1 MNPDLLLPIVSSA
14 AWLILAAGALASF
27 RLGWG
32 QMIKLA
38 LLWIAIFGALFL
50 AVEWFFIAQG
60 NAATML

>member
-14 AWLILAAGALASF
+14 AWLILAASALASF

-32 QMIKLA
+32 QMIKMA
-38 LLWIAIFGALFL
+38 LLWIAIFGGIFL

-60 NAATML
+60 SAATLV